1 MIIFAV
7 ALWVTIQGSSYM
19 ICFQMKLD
27 MGVGGYFKTHD
38 FAIEVWCST
47 AHALI
52 YHKAYLHGT
61 TSLRQAY
68 DMT

>member
-1 MIIFAV
+1 ME
-7 ALWVTIQGSSYM
+7 
-19 ICFQMKLD
+19 LD

-52 YHKAYLHGT
+52 YHRRSYISSRK
-61 TSLRQAY
+61 
-68 DMT
+68 MK

>member
-1 MIIFAV
+1 ME
-7 ALWVTIQGSSYM
+7 
-19 ICFQMKLD
+19 LD

-52 YHKAYLHGT
+52 YHRRFYISSRK
-61 TSLRQAY
+61 
-68 DMT
+68 MK